1 MVPIQNRRSKVS
13 FPAPGTDDPER
24 SASIRGRAGN
34 RRLAILRAAGRAFR
48 RHGVA
53 LTGMREIASEAGLS
67 PANLYY
73 YFRGKDELLAFCQ
86 DHALDRMLSEVGRAR
101 RSEPSP
107 SRRLRRVIRAQVLC
121 MLDDLAGASAHLEV
135 ESLPPP
141 IRVRVQA
148 KRDRYERAIRR
159 LVEEGTRGG
168 EFETPDSALTA
179 RAILG
184 AVNWTARWYDPAGE
198 RSPGDIAEHFAAYLV
213 GGLSRRN
220 RGTSRT

>member
-1 MVPIQNRRSKVS
+1 MVPIQNRRSKVIVPPP
-13 FPAPGTDDPER
+13 PADGPER
-24 SASIRGRAGN
+24 FAPTGDRAEK

-67 PANLYY
+67 AANLYY
-73 YFRGKDELLAFCQ
+73 YFQGKDELLAFCQ
-86 DHALDRMLSEVGRAR
+86 DHALDRMLAEVGRAR

-107 SRRLRRVIRAQVLC
+107 AGRLKRVIRAQVLC

-141 IRVRVQA
+141 IRSRVQA

-159 LVEEGTRGG
+159 LVEEGTRDG
-168 EFETPDSALTA
+168 EFVTPDSALTT

-184 AVNWTARWYDPAGE
+184 AVNWAARWYDPAGA
-198 RSPGDIAEHFAAYLV
+198 RSPGDIADHFATYLV
-213 GGLSRRN
+213 RGLSRRKG
-220 RGTSRT
+220 GTSRA